1 MKLSKADF
9 RKCLAAFLT
18 IFTCGYTII
27 LTLCEIP
34 EKNMGAANNAIG
46 FFFGVAL
53 SAIIGVYFGGTEE
66 EPNKPETDNP
76 PANKEPKDDRTPG

>member
-1 MKLSKADF
+1 MKVSKADF
-9 RKCLAAFLT
+9 RKILASFLT
-18 IFTCGYTII
+18 VFTCGYTII
-27 LTLCEIP
+27 LTLCDIP

-66 EPNKPETDNP
+66 GEPS
-76 PANKEPKDDRTPG
+76 KEPDSKA

>member
-9 RKCLAAFLT
+9 RKYLASFLT
-18 IFTCGYTII
+18 VFTCGYTLI
-27 LTLCEIP
+27 LTLCDIP
-34 EKNMGAANNAIG
+34 KANMGAANNAIG

-66 EPNKPETDNP
+66 EE
-76 PANKEPKDDRTPG
+76 KEPDNGSKDDKISG

>member
-9 RKCLAAFLT
+9 RKYLATFLT
-18 IFTCGYTII
+18 VFTCGYTLI
-27 LTLCEIP
+27 LTLCDIP

-66 EPNKPETDNP
+66 SD
-76 PANKEPKDDRTPG
+76 KEPDKEPQNGKIPG